1 MAVPVNLYGKS
12 VLVGRDPLGQG
23 RLRVRVEGKA
33 VDIAVQP
40 QVPSSVSRL
49 KDSGEAHCS
58 LDVSEDGG
66 VRVTNLKEKNI
77 TRVGG
82 VQVVS
87 KAVGEDDMLTLGSEG
102 FTVGVGEIL
111 KAAGKLV
118 GETYSIGHLKKI
130 YEEYEQAIEA
140 IQRRQQKRQR
150 QRMLPIMFG
159 SLNTI
164 LAAVLPT
171 VGLTKSLFVTLPLAV
186 ASFALYFVI
195 FSAKDSSIEDRKAAT
210 DRFTA
215 GYVCPKCGRFMGYTP
230 YSLLQQNNPGS
241 EMICPGSGCRARLR
255 FDECNKRKD

>member
-49 KDSGEAHCS
+49 KDSGEAHCR
-58 LDVSEDGG
+58 LDVGEDGG

-87 KAVGEDDMLTLGSEG
+87 KAVGEDDVLTLGSEG
-102 FTVGVGEIL
+102 FTVRVGEIL

-130 YEEYEQAIEA
+130 YEEYEQAIED

-150 QRMLPIMFG
+150 QQKLPFMIG
-159 SLNTI
+159 SLCTI
-164 LAAVLPT
+164 LSAVLPI
-171 VGLTKSLFVTLPLAV
+171 VGLTKPVFVTLPLAV
-186 ASFALYFVI
+186 VIFAILFVN
-195 FSAKDSSIEDRKAAT
+195 FSAKDSSIEDRKTAT
-210 DRFTA
+210 ERFTA
-215 GYVCPKCGRFMGYTP
+215 GYVCPNCGRFMGNMSYR
-230 YSLLQQNNPGS
+230 LLRQNNPGS
-241 EMICPGSGCRARLR
+241 EMICHGCKARLR